1 MKNTIAER
9 ILDFLKNYPPF
20 NLLSSTDL
28 FKICEQVEVIYI
40 EKGKFVFKQEENT
53 HPMFYITNKGS
64 VKLTSIENGKSTIVD
79 ICDEGDIFGLR
90 ALILKQ
96 FYYLN
101 AEANEESI
109 IYGIPSD
116 VFEPFTEKNKF
127 IKNYL
132 ITSFASNVKDPSI
145 VEEKGNTSSYFIKE
159 NTNDLF
165 NLQNA
170 AYTKKPKSCSLKTPI
185 NEVAKKMRDKKIG
198 SMIVTKDKKPVGII
212 TNKDLRDKIVTGDFT
227 IDCKAHK
234 IMASPVVTAKKDIT
248 IPEAHIMMIKNNVSH
263 ICITKDGTP
272 DSKLTGVLSLHDL
285 VVSLGNNPSV
295 LIKECKRAKNSKH
308 LRSLRQK
315 VDLLLKQY
323 LEQELPFAHILNIV
337 SEINSVIIQR
347 SIELCLKKMASPPPV
362 KFTWMSL
369 GSQGRREQ
377 LLLSD
382 QDNALIFEDVSE
394 KKFKETQ
401 DYFLLLSDKVV
412 KYLNTIGYEYCPA
425 DMMASNPKWCTSI
438 SEWKKQFNEWVFNPN
453 SSGILLSSIFFDF
466 EYIYGEKS
474 LTDEL
479 TENLFNAINKSNK
492 FLALLAKDIIEKPS
506 PIGFFRQF
514 LVEHDGNQ
522 KDIFNIKIRALMPL
536 IDAARILTLSHN
548 AKGTNNTLLRYQKL
562 SELEPQNIDL
572 FKSCERAFRTL
583 LKFKTEQGILNNDT
597 GKLIPLDKL
606 SKDQKLKLKRAFKPI
621 KELQELLILR
631 FKLTQIS

>member
-9 ILDFLKNYPPF
+9 ILDFLKTYPPF
-20 NLLSSTDL
+20 DLLSSSDL
-28 FKICEQVEVIYI
+28 FSICEQVEVIYL
-40 EKGKFVFKQEENT
+40 EKGKFIFKQEENT

-64 VKLTSIENGKSTIVD
+64 VKLTTIENNKTNIVD

-109 IYGIPSD
+109 IYGIPAD

-132 ITSFASNVKDPSI
+132 VTSFAANVKDPSI
-145 VEEKGNTSSYFIKE
+145 VEEKGNTSSYIIKE
-159 NTNDLF
+159 NNNDLF
-165 NLQNA
+165 NLQNVK
-170 AYTKKPKSCSLKTPI
+170 YTKKPKTCTSKTPVKEI
-185 NEVAKKMRDKKIG
+185 AKSMRDNKIG
-198 SMIVTKDKKPVGII
+198 SIIITKAKKPIGII
-212 TNKDLRDKIVTGDFT
+212 TNKDLRDKIVTGDFN
-227 IDCKAHK
+227 IDTKASK
-234 IMASPVVTAKKDIT
+234 IMTSPVVTSKKDLT
-248 IPEAHIMMIKNNVSH
+248 IPEAHISMIKNNVSH
-263 ICITKDGTP
+263 ICITKDGTT

-285 VVSLGNNPSV
+285 IVSLGNNPSV

-308 LRSLRQK
+308 LRSIRQK

-323 LEQELPFAHILNIV
+323 LKQELPFSHILNIV

-347 SIELCLKKMASPPPV
+347 SIELCLKKMDTPPPV

-382 QDNALIFEDVSE
+382 QDNALIFEDVVDE
-394 KKFKETQ
+394 KFKETQ
-401 DYFLLLSDKVV
+401 DYFLLLANKVV

-438 SEWKKQFNEWVFNPN
+438 SEWKKQFDDWVFNPN

-466 EYIYGEKS
+466 EYVYGEKA

-479 TENLFNAINKSNK
+479 AENLFQAINKSNL
-492 FLALLAKDIIEKPS
+492 FLASLGKEIIGKPS

-548 AKGTNNTLLRYQKL
+548 VKGANNTLTRYQKL
-562 SELEPQNIDL
+562 AELEPQNVD
-572 FKSCERAFRTL
+572 FYKSCERAFRTL
-583 LKFKTEQGILNNDT
+583 LKFKTEQGILNNNT
-597 GKLIPLDKL
+597 GKLIALDKL

-621 KELQELLILR
+621 KEIQELLILR

>member
-20 NLLSSTDL
+20 DLLSTADL
-28 FKICEQVEVIYI
+28 FSICEQVEVIYL
-40 EKGKFVFKQEENT
+40 EKGKFIFRQEEHT
-53 HPMFYITNKGS
+53 HRMFYITNKGS
-64 VKLTSIENGKSTIVD
+64 VKLTTIEKEKTNIID

-101 AEANEESI
+101 AVANEESI
-109 IYGIPSD
+109 IYGIPLD

-132 ITSFASNVKDPSI
+132 ITSFAANVKDPSI
-145 VEEKGNTSSYFIKE
+145 VEEKGNTSSYIIKE
-159 NTNDLF
+159 NNNDLF

-170 AYTKKPKSCSLKTPI
+170 KYTKKPKTCSLKTPI
-185 NEVAKKMRDKKIG
+185 KEVAKTMRDNKIG
-198 SMIVTKDKKPVGII
+198 SMVVTKNKKPVGII

-234 IMASPVVTAKKDIT
+234 IMTSPVVTSKKDLT
-248 IPEAHIMMIKNNVSH
+248 IPEAHISMIKSGVSH

-295 LIKECKRAKNSKH
+295 LIKECKRAKNSKN
-308 LRSLRQK
+308 LRTLRQK

-323 LEQELPFAHILNIV
+323 LKQELPFAHILNIV
-337 SEINSVIIQR
+337 SEINSAIIQR
-347 SIELCLKKMASPPPV
+347 SIELCLKKMETPPPV

-382 QDNALIFEDVSE
+382 QDNALIFEDVPE
-394 KKFKETQ
+394 ENFKETQ
-401 DYFLLLSDKVV
+401 DYFLLLADKIV

-438 SEWKKQFNEWVFNPN
+438 GEWKKQFNEWVFNPN

-466 EYIYGEKS
+466 EYIYGEKL

-479 TENLFNAINKSNK
+479 TENLFQAINKSNL
-492 FLALLAKDIIEKPS
+492 FLASLGKDIIDKPS

-548 AKGTNNTLLRYQKL
+548 VKGANNTLLRYQRL

-572 FKSCERAFRTL
+572 YKSCERAFRTL
-583 LKFKTEQGILNNDT
+583 LKFKTEQGILNNNT
-597 GKLIPLDKL
+597 GKLIALDKL

>member
-20 NLLSSTDL
+20 DLLSSTDL
-28 FKICEQVEVIYI
+28 FAICEQVEVIYI
-40 EKGKFVFKQEENT
+40 EKGKFIFEQKEHT
-53 HPMFYITNKGS
+53 HPMFYIVNKGS
-64 VKLTSIENGKSTIVD
+64 IKLSLTENEKTNIAD

-109 IYGIPSD
+109 IYGIPAD
-116 VFEPFTEKNKF
+116 VFEPFIEKNKF

-132 ITSFASNVKDPSI
+132 ITSFAANIKDPST
-145 VEEKGNTSSYFIKE
+145 VEEKGNTSSYIIKE
-159 NTNDLF
+159 NNNDLF
-165 NLQNA
+165 NLQNVK
-170 AYTKKPKSCSLKTPI
+170 YSKKPKTCSLKTPI
-185 NEVAKKMRDKKIG
+185 NEVAKTMRDNKIG
-198 SMIVTKDKKPVGII
+198 SMIVTKGKKPVGII

-227 IDCKAHK
+227 IDCAAYK
-234 IMASPVVTAKKDIT
+234 IMTTPVVTSKKDIT
-248 IPEAHIMMIKNNVSH
+248 IPEAHISMIKNNVSH

-272 DSKLTGVLSLHDL
+272 DSKLNGILSLHDL
-285 VVSLGNNPSV
+285 IVSLGNNPSV

-308 LRSLRQK
+308 LRSIRQK

-323 LEQELPFAHILNIV
+323 LKQELPFAHILNIV
-337 SEINSVIIQR
+337 SEINSTIIQR
-347 SIELCLKKMASPPPV
+347 SIELCLKKMDTPPPV
-362 KFTWMSL
+362 KFSWLSL

-382 QDNALIFEDVSE
+382 QDNALIFEDTPE
-394 KKFKETQ
+394 DKFKETQ
-401 DYFLLLSDKVV
+401 EYFLLLADKVV

-438 SEWKKQFNEWVFNPN
+438 SEWKKQFNDWVFNPN

-466 EYIYGEKS
+466 EFIYGEKS

-479 TENLFNAINKSNK
+479 TENLFQAINKSNL
-492 FLALLAKDIIEKPS
+492 FLASLGKDIIDKPS

-548 AKGTNNTLLRYQKL
+548 VKGANNTLLRYQKL

-572 FKSCERAFRTL
+572 YKSCERAFRTL
-583 LKFKTEQGILNNDT
+583 LKFKTEQGILNNNT
-597 GKLIPLDKL
+597 GKLITLDKL